1 MAKKEAGNKKE
12 TTTKKTT
19 VRKKPGPKKGTPSNN
34 PFGRPPGAK
43 NKVSATVKARIAE
56 YVNTDFDTYI
66 REIESIK
73 DVTNRV
79 RAKTELVKL
88 VVPKPIS
95 EEEVEA
101 NKDFYAEAFR
111 RMFGGKKKDEDNE
124 E

>member
-1 MAKKEAGNKKE
+1 MAKKEVDNKKE

-66 REIESIK
+66 KEIESIE

>member
-1 MAKKEAGNKKE
+1 MAKKETENKKE
-12 TTTKKTT
+12 TKAKKTT
-19 VRKKPGPKKGTPSNN
+19 TRSKPGPKKGTPSNN
-34 PFGRPPGAK
+34 PFGRPAGAK

-56 YVNTDFDTYI
+56 YVNGDFDTYI
-66 REIESIK
+66 KEIESIE

-95 EEEVEA
+95 EEEAEA

-111 RMFGGKKKDEDNE
+111 RMFGGPKKDEDKE
-124 E
+124 

>member
-1 MAKKEAGNKKE
+1 MAKKETENKKD
-12 TTTKKTT
+12 TKPKKTT
-19 VRKKPGPKKGTPSNN
+19 TRSKPGPKKGTPSNN
-34 PFGRPPGAK
+34 PFGRPAGAK

-56 YVNTDFDTYI
+56 YVNGDFDTYI
-66 REIESIK
+66 KEIESIE

-95 EEEVEA
+95 EEEAEA

-111 RMFGGKKKDEDNE
+111 RMFGAPKKDEDKE
-124 E
+124 